1 MIFFRLC
8 EHIRK
13 LKEDFA
19 RVAPYL
25 VADVVDCFQRVTLYT
40 PVKANLLVYHL
51 FFFFV
56 HAALH
61 RIKISP
67 ALTATC
73 QNFYVLAKY
82 YWFN

>member
-40 PVKANLLVYHL
+40 PVKANLLVNHEL
-51 FFFFV
+51 FFV
-56 HAALH
+56 HA
-61 RIKISP
+61 
-67 ALTATC
+67 
-73 QNFYVLAKY
+73 
-82 YWFN
+82 